1 MLESTLAMSAI
12 LNLSIGSG
20 ATALGSVLASAPRR
34 HFWYPPSMKGS
45 FSIRLSLI
53 FLLTLVVPATHANA
67 QAWTAKLDKTVR
79 FYQSTD
85 LGVVLV
91 GTEKSLYAI
100 DGQTGETLWRRK
112 DASLD
117 ETDVAPV
124 PGSDLVLL
132 SFEKGERT
140 RVEAVDLLSGDT
152 VWKSSKIRGA
162 VMQMA
167 VDPGANLLAVVFAK
181 DAQGH
186 ADDGF
191 KRHPLLHVLDLA
203 SGNEIWKYEAGE
215 TEMMPA
221 HWANDGEDTVDYT
234 LDNYYPPVFLD
245 GRLYLFYEGLTSFDA
260 RTGKARLRERYRVN
274 EEGLA
279 LTEAAPIFDD
289 AMSYTS
295 GRGHVRAISRESG
308 DTEWEAKDLGLTPEM
323 ILVDDILYVRTGG
336 QFTRLKNGETVE
348 RGSYGVS
355 AIDTHNGK
363 VLWRYKGADK
373 GITNLVLPNP
383 SSIVIADRDDLIVI
397 DSKTG
402 KRRTRV
408 KHEIERAAF
417 GVLNES
423 GQVVVGGQSEIAA
436 FEVTSGREVWRA
448 RHTPP
453 GRGVLRTITAVAA
466 RAASLYF
473 RYGGTA
479 VTAFRGV
486 QLART
491 VGGLSWSGLT
501 ARASASNLQALATS
515 SARNYARS
523 YAASRFRQ
531 FGVVSRVRGGVG
543 SVYTGG
549 PSPPSP
555 GDLIRRRTNDV
566 DERLLDRLDPAHQL
580 ERLSRFLWHRDR
592 LAALRGNWM
601 YFYTD
606 LKGRDGNG
614 LAGVNIHTG
623 ETAREIR
630 LRDLDERFITD
641 EALGLMFFSTGNR
654 MLAFSVTAGP

>member
-1 MLESTLAMSAI
+1 MR
-12 LNLSIGSG
+12 NFYF
-20 ATALGSVLASAPRR
+20 V
-34 HFWYPPSMKGS
+34 K
-45 FSIRLSLI
+45 LSL
-53 FLLTLVVPATHANA
+53 LLLAALFVLPATDASA
-67 QAWTAKLDKTVR
+67 QAWSAKLDKPVA
-79 FYQSTD
+79 FYQTTD
-85 LGVVLV
+85 LGVLLV
-91 GTEKSLYAI
+91 GTEKSLYAV

-112 DASLD
+112 DVSLD

-124 PGSDLVLL
+124 PSSDLVLL
-132 SFEKGERT
+132 SFEKGDRT
-140 RVEAVDLLSGDT
+140 RVEAVDLLSGDII
-152 VWKSSKIRGA
+152 WKSSKIRGG

-167 VDPGANLLAVVFAK
+167 VDPDANLLAVVFAK
-181 DAQGH
+181 DAKGH

-203 SGNEIWKYEAGE
+203 SGDEIWKYEVGE

-221 HWANDGEDTVDYT
+221 RWATDGEDTVDYT

-279 LTEAAPIFDD
+279 LTEAGPIFDE
-289 AMSYTS
+289 AVIYTS
-295 GRGHVRAISRESG
+295 GRGHVRAISRETG

-323 ILVDDILYVRTGG
+323 ILVDEILYVRTGG
-336 QFTRLKNGETVE
+336 QFTRLKDGETVE
-348 RGSYGVS
+348 RGAYGVS
-355 AIDTHNGK
+355 AIDARNGK
-363 VLWRYKGADK
+363 VLWRYKGVDK
-373 GITNLVLPNP
+373 GITNLVLPNAA
-383 SSIVIADRDDLIVI
+383 SIVIADRDDLIVI
-397 DSKTG
+397 DAKTG

-408 KHEIERAAF
+408 KHGIERAAF
-417 GVLNES
+417 GILNES
-423 GQVVVGGQSEIAA
+423 GEVVVGGQSEIAA
-436 FEVTSGREVWRA
+436 FDTTSGREAWRA

-453 GRGVLRTITAVAA
+453 GRGILRTITAVAA

-479 VTAFRGV
+479 ITAFRGV
-486 QLART
+486 QVARA
-491 VGGLSWSGLT
+491 VGGLSWSGLA
-501 ARASASNLQALATS
+501 ARSSVSNLQALATG

-523 YAASRFRQ
+523 YGASRFRE
-531 FGVVSRVRGGVG
+531 FGVVSRVRGGLG
-543 SVYTGG
+543 SLSAGTT
-549 PSPPSP
+549 SPPSP
-555 GDLIRRRTNDV
+555 TDLVSRRTSDV

-580 ERLSRFLWHRDR
+580 ERLSRLLWHRDR

-606 LKGRDGNG
+606 LRGRDGSG

-623 ETAREIR
+623 VTEREIR

-641 EALGLMFFSTGNR
+641 EALGLMFVSTGNR
-654 MLAFSVTAGP
+654 MVAYSVASGQ